1 MAHVIL
7 FLLIFVFKLTEIFLP
22 KKTQTVFTIRV
33 FVGLKYFRIFYF
45 PLRNLF
51 VVNITPLGTDFRN
64 FNPFVT
70 IK

>member
-1 MAHVIL
+1 
-7 FLLIFVFKLTEIFLP
+7 LP
-22 KKTQTVFTIRV
+22 KKLKTQTVFTIRV